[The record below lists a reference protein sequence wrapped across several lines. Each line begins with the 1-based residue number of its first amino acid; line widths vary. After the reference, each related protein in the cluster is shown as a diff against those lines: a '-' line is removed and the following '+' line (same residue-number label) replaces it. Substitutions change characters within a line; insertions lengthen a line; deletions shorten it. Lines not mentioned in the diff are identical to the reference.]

1 MSMQITSRTIKRI
14 FYSTDK
20 INNKIN
26 NYIEKIKDNY
36 FEGSIIEIGIFSNL
50 YDVKI
55 SVYQLLNEDDIFYT
69 HYINI
74 LKYDLNH
81 NKYLILK
88 YKNGNLFDYLEY
100 KQNKNVNYNINKEN
114 KNFY

>member
-26 NYIEKIKDNY
+26 Y
-36 FEGSIIEIGIFSNL
+36 FEGGIIEIGIFSNL